1 MLLSDFLKTL
11 FIEGLMLA
19 MPVAT
24 PDEKSRAFGGN
35 MSNYIKAQ
43 SYLRKLKEAVQKE
56 YRLLFKILISMRET
70 FLPHIKGKDLDD
82 FLNLI
87 TGGFYMIDNNKRFE
101 IERDKEKDQAW
112 RKKAEEEGKAEAEK
126 ATDYMLNRE
135 CLTS

>member
-1 MLLSDFLKTL
+1 
-11 FIEGLMLA
+11 
-19 MPVAT
+19 
-24 PDEKSRAFGGN
+24 

-43 SYLRKLKEAVQKE
+43 SYLRKLKEAAQKE
-56 YRLLFKILISMRET
+56 YRMLFKILVGIRET

-87 TGGFYMIDNNKRFE
+87 TGGFHMIDNSKRFE
-101 IERDKEKDQAW
+101 IERDKEKDQG